1 MPHENLLIEFEGQ
14 EIPTLY
20 ADLVQLAVELDDEL
34 AAMFRLRLTLTPQPD
49 GTWPYVDDDRLAVW
63 QKVTVSA
70 GFDNAVDPL
79 ISGYITHIKPV
90 FPTDV
95 TGCGL
100 EIWGMDGSVLLDR
113 EEKRKAWPN
122 KKDSD
127 IAAELLNVHGF
138 TPVVEDT
145 TIVHDE
151 AISTIIQCE
160 SDMQFLK
167 RLALRNGY
175 ECFVEGET
183 GYFRPPQLETPPQP
197 TLAVHFGDETNVS
210 HLALETNALAPVNVT
225 MTHLDRMEKTV
236 LESSVQRSGLPMLG
250 AATATQLLPP
260 AMPPGQIYLRNSV
273 TTGLPEMT
281 ALSQS
286 LFHQADWFVTG
297 EGEILA
303 NEYGHVL
310 KPRQTVTIKGI
321 GERYSGIYYVN
332 RVVHTFTPNGYTQS
346 FAVKRNA
353 LMPKGDED
361 FGGGAGGLLGGLG

>member
-1 MPHENLLIEFEGQ
+1 MPHENLVIAFEGQ
-14 EIPTLY
+14 EISTLY
-20 ADLVQLAVELDDEL
+20 ADLAQLEVELDDEL
-34 AAMFRLRLTLTPQPD
+34 AAMFRLRLALTPQPD
-49 GTWPYVDDDRLAVW
+49 GSWPYVDDDRLALW
-63 QKVTVSA
+63 KKVTISA

-79 ISGYITHIKPV
+79 ISGYITHIKPI
-90 FPTDV
+90 FPTAA
-95 TGCGL
+95 TGCAL
-100 EIWGMDGSVLLDR
+100 DIWGMDGSVLMDR

-127 IAAELLNVHGF
+127 IAAELLNLHGF

-175 ECFVEGET
+175 DCFVDGDT
-183 GYFRPPQLETPPQP
+183 GYFRPPQLETPQP
-197 TLAVHFGDETNVS
+197 VLAVHFGDETNVS
-210 HLALETNALAPVNVT
+210 HLSLETNGLAAVNVAIT
-225 MTHLDRMEKTV
+225 QLDRLEKTV
-236 LESSVQRSGLPMLG
+236 LDTSVQNSGLPIFG
-250 AATATQLLPP
+250 AATATQLLRPEM
-260 AMPPGQIYLRNSV
+260 APGQIHLRNSV
-273 TTGLPEMT
+273 TTGLTEMS

-297 EGEILA
+297 EGEVMA

-321 GERYSGIYYVN
+321 GERYSGVYYVN
-332 RVVHTFTPNGYTQS
+332 RVVHSFTPNGYTQS
-346 FAVKRNA
+346 FAIKRNA
-353 LMPKGDED
+353 LMPKGDEN
-361 FGGGAGGLLGGLG
+361 FNGGTSGLLGGLV